1 MGDFLPR
8 LLSPHVRL
16 ELIHWHPLADPSLN
30 SMQFIPA
37 LFEEHPNPSMG
48 DSLLIPQ
55 VLPKRIPVRSSTPN
69 QPLYPPQLVA
79 AVVVPRLLH
88 ALANEVQ
95 PLNTAQ
101 SRRMALV
108 IEDAGQS
115 RSSFACT

>member
-16 ELIHWHPLADPSLN
+16 ELVHWQPLADPSLN

-55 VLPKRIPVRSSTPN
+55 VYYNALQSKFQFYLSPLTPSTRSSW
-69 QPLYPPQLVA
+69 
-79 AVVVPRLLH
+79 LLS
-88 ALANEVQ
+88 L
-95 PLNTAQ
+95 
-101 SRRMALV
+101 SRACCTLWPKKF
-108 IEDAGQS
+108 S
-115 RSSFACT
+115 R

>member
-16 ELIHWHPLADPSLN
+16 ELIHWQPLVDPSLN

-55 VLPKRIPVRSSTPN
+55 VL
-69 QPLYPPQLVA
+69 
-79 AVVVPRLLH
+79 
-88 ALANEVQ
+88 
-95 PLNTAQ
+95 
-101 SRRMALV
+101 
-108 IEDAGQS
+108 
-115 RSSFACT
+115 